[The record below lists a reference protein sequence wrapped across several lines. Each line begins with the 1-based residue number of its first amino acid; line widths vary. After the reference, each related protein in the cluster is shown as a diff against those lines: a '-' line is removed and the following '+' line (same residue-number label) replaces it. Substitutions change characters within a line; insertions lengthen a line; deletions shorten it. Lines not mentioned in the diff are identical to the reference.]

1 MMMSIGYMAL
11 SFQVDLIQPHGA
23 RHVITAPPRS
33 RLPDPTSDCDRRRPR
48 RASKSAGAYAIDMT
62 CRTNPNEEEEMQITR
77 RLVSR
82 RNVLTGIAAA
92 PTLALAGA
100 PIGVLAEEVDAT
112 AARAKAALKDAKG
125 TKLVLLGT
133 GS

>member
-1 MMMSIGYMAL
+1 
-11 SFQVDLIQPHGA
+11 
-23 RHVITAPPRS
+23 
-33 RLPDPTSDCDRRRPR
+33 
-48 RASKSAGAYAIDMT
+48 
-62 CRTNPNEEEEMQITR
+62 MQITR

-92 PTLALAGA
+92 PTLAVAGA

-133 GS
+133 GSGPIPGLSRGMASSLMVHSGAAYIIHEKMRQAGHIKRVGDNDSFEPHLLLEQVRNDTGGDRRHVVGI